1 MEYIKDKWNKNHVSK
16 YIRSLVP
23 PSELNNTV
31 SELAGLLRKHKVDG
45 EKLVHLTSEVLE
57 QMGMPTGTR
66 QWLVQQL
73 TMLYS
78 GASDYSIR
86 V

>member
-1 MEYIKDKWNKNHVSK
+1 VSK
-16 YIRSLVP
+16 YIRSLAP
-23 PSELNNTV
+23 PSELSSTV
-31 SELAGLLRKHKVDG
+31 SELAALLRKHKVDG
-45 EKLVHLTSEVLE
+45 EKLVQLTSEVME
-57 QMGMPTGTR
+57 QMGIPTDTC

-73 TMLYS
+73 TILYG

>member
-1 MEYIKDKWNKNHVSK
+1 MSK

-23 PSELNNTV
+23 PSELNSTV
-31 SELAGLLRKHKVDG
+31 SELEGLLRKHKVDG
-45 EKLVHLTSEVLE
+45 EKLVQLTSEVLE
-57 QMGMPTGTR
+57 QMGMPTDTC

-73 TMLYS
+73 SILYS
-78 GASDYSIR
+78 GTSDYSIS